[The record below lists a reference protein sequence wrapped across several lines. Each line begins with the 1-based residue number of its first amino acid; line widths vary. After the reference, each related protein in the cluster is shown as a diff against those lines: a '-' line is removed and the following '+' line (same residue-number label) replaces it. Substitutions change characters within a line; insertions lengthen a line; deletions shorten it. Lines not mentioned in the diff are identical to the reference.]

1 MLKIE
6 CGVLLAMTKMP
17 DRTTLV
23 DRFMGK
29 VDETRSAQPALR
41 VLVASSRVGQDDF
54 RLSLHTVGAG
64 LAATYRGAVC
74 WQSSPHQGYA
84 ASGQN
89 VHMSYDI
96 SQQRSGNQD
105 PCHLKPQIEDA
116 GADVQQH
123 KAAEM
128 ASLA

>member
-1 MLKIE
+1 MLKLE
-6 CGVLLAMTKMP
+6 YGVLLAKTTMP
-17 DRTTLV
+17 ERTTLV

-29 VDETRSAQPALR
+29 VDETRPAQPALR
-41 VLVASSRVGQDDF
+41 VLVASSRVGHDDF
-54 RLSLHTVGAG
+54 RSSLHTVGAG

-89 VHMSYDI
+89 IHISYNMF
-96 SQQRSGNQD
+96 QQRSGNED

-116 GADVQQH
+116 AADD
-123 KAAEM
+123 AATQG
-128 ASLA
+128 S